1 MNQSTWLSCMES
13 LKKRH
18 KEIAR
23 LISSKSI
30 AYVDIP
36 VHFNI
41 GDLLIYKGTEA
52 FFEQYN
58 INVAYRAG
66 TSSVNFEKIESVD
79 VILLHG
85 GGNFG
90 DLYPIHQKLRERIID
105 KFKHKRIIC
114 LPQSIYFESKSTLTQ
129 SAALFSQHPD
139 FHLCVRDD
147 ISFNIAKNFTNN
159 VILMPDMAHSLH
171 PLVDMREV
179 GPSNIFPPKIL
190 NLIRIDKEHANI
202 AESVNKEGF
211 DWINI
216 ITTSDNLTL
225 DLYNKMIKLPFL
237 RKKATK
243 LWNNLCDEVIFRSVN
258 YFSSHTIIHTDRLHG
273 LILSTLLGKKVFL
286 KDNSYGKNTTYYKA
300 WLKEYPYLELANEN

>member
-1 MNQSTWLSCMES
+1 MNQSTWLNCMES
-13 LKKRH
+13 LKIQH

-36 VHFNI
+36 THFNV

-52 FFEQYN
+52 FFKQYN
-58 INVAYRAG
+58 IDVAYRAS
-66 TSSVNFEKIESVD
+66 TLSFDFEKLNSVD

-90 DLYPIHQKLRERIID
+90 DLYPIHQKIRERIID

-114 LPQSIYFESKSTLTQ
+114 LPQSIFFESKQALTQ
-129 SAALFSQHPD
+129 SAALFSQHSD

-147 ISFNIAKNFTNN
+147 ISFNIAKKFTSN
-159 VILMPDMAHSLH
+159 VMMMPDMAHSLH

-179 GPSNIFPPKIL
+179 GPSNILPPIIL
-190 NLIRIDKEHANI
+190 NLIRVDKESGDKV
-202 AESVNKEGF
+202 ESVDKIGF

-216 ITTSDNLTL
+216 ITTSDNLSHK
-225 DLYNKMIKLPFL
+225 LYCQMIKLPFL
-237 RKKATK
+237 RNKATN
-243 LWNNLCDEVIFRSVN
+243 LWSNLCDEVIFRSVN
-258 YFSSHTIIHTDRLHG
+258 YFSWHTIIHTDRLHG
-273 LILSTLLGKKVFL
+273 LILAALLGKEVFL
-286 KDNSYGKNTTYYKA
+286 KDNSYGKNINYYKT